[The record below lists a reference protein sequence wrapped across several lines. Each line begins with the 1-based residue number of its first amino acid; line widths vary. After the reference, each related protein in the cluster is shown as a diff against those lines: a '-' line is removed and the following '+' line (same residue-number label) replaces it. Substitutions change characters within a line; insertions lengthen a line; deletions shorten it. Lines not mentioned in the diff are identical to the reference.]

1 MHGNGIDL
9 IEDKRK
15 LSMADAKKIVNH
27 IMLQYDLA
35 ELDLKNKKMVR
46 FFVAKFFEKGVK
58 ISQIEK
64 ILNVSR
70 YKIEVIL

>member
-1 MHGNGIDL
+1 M

-15 LSMADAKKIVNH
+15 LSMADAKKVINH
-27 IMLQYDLA
+27 VILQYYLA
-35 ELDLKNKKMVR
+35 EVDLKNEKMVR
-46 FFVAKFFEKGVK
+46 FFVMKFFEKGVK

-70 YKIEVIL
+70 YKIKAILKN